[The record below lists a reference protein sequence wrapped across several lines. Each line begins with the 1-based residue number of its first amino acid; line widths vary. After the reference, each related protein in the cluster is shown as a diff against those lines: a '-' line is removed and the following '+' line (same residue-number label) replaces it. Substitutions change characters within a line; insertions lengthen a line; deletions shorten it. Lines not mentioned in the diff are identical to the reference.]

1 MNARAGFTLVELLIV
16 LAILGILMSI
26 GFSSLLRQIRTNEVA
41 DGARQFGGDLT
52 VLRDGAQRHSV
63 SSGLNWNTA
72 ASGDLTTYTLT
83 NNGQTSS
90 RTVNSKVKI
99 TCIEPVATVCT
110 PRTLTFNAPFS
121 EMSSGAV
128 FRVQHAISSIPP
140 IYVKVTGVTGKVMYS
155 AQP

>member
-110 PRTLTFNAPFS
+110 PGPSRSTRPSARCPVAPSSGCSTRSAPFLPS
-121 EMSSGAV
+121 TS
-128 FRVQHAISSIPP
+128 R
-140 IYVKVTGVTGKVMYS
+140 
-155 AQP
+155 